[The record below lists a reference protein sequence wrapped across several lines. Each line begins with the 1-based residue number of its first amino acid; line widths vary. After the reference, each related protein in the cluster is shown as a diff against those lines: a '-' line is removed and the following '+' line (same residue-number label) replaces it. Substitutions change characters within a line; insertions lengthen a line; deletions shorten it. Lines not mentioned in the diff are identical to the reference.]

1 MWVEITDIKNRW
13 ISDKPL
19 PSDEKLQVII
29 SDFESQVLNRFPDI
43 NDRIANNTLSIDFL
57 IATISRWII
66 EYLQTDGTQYS
77 SETQT
82 MYGVGSRSVTIGSGS
97 RNTNVLSELDFRT
110 LLPKRNGRIYS
121 IPMNTRNPVPTTFR
135 IWD

>member
-1 MWVEITDIKNRW
+1 MWVTIDDIKGRW

-19 PSDEKLQVII
+19 PSDEKLEILI
-29 SDFESQVLNRFPDI
+29 DDFEAQVANRFPDI
-43 NDRIANNTLSIDFL
+43 EERLNNGSLALSFL
-57 IATISRWII
+57 VATISRWVI

-97 RNTNVLSELDFRT
+97 RNTNVLSEADFRT
-110 LLPKRNGRIYS
+110 LLPRKSGRIFS
-121 IPMNTRNPVPTTFR
+121 VHMNTRPPAPNYNF
-135 IWD
+135 WD